1 MRIIQN
7 SLIQIHNIFIHPKQS
22 LFKMTDIEPDL
33 NLPKTKVLQ
42 VQGAFTRRCIAFFI
56 DLIIIQLVIISPFRE
71 IMKRI
76 VPAGSFKE
84 SYLMLSAAG
93 ASSAIY
99 AVSFFIALMIFIYF
113 TFTEYIAGQSI
124 GKKIMGLRVVSE
136 TEKLSLSQVILRN
149 LAMLPFF
156 PFIALWVIDPG
167 FMMFTKT
174 QRRLS
179 DILARTNVI
188 QFVRSY

>member
-1 MRIIQN
+1 MA
-7 SLIQIHNIFIHPKQS
+7 
-22 LFKMTDIEPDL
+22 DIELDL
-33 NLPKTKVLQ
+33 NLPKTRVLQ
-42 VQGAFTRRCIAFFI
+42 VQGAFTRRSIAFFI

-71 IMKRI
+71 ILRRI

-93 ASSAIY
+93 ASNAIY

-156 PFIALWVIDPG
+156 PFIVLWLIDPG